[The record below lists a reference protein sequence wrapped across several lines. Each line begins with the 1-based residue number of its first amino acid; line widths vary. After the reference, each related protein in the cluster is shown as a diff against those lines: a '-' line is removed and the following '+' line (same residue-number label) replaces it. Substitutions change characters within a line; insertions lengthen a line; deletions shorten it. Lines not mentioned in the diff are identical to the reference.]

1 MILGE
6 NAVCDTTEVVIK
18 KVYISRRSC
27 AIMSMSQKNNLFLR
41 KSFGFRKN
49 CLLLLC
55 CYRITAVLKCYNLIF
70 QGIRKDVF
78 IMKRKDN
85 SKKIV
90 AGVLL
95 FLVMI
100 CAAVYGVALYH
111 GTPHGDNYI
120 EMEN

>member
-1 MILGE
+1 MWLHSCGFFIDCFSKIE
-6 NAVCDTTEVVIK
+6 
-18 KVYISRRSC
+18 YISRRSC
-27 AIMSMSQKNNLFLR
+27 VIMSMSEKNNLFLR

-70 QGIRKDVF
+70 QGIRKGVF

-90 AGVLL
+90 ASVLL
-95 FLVMI
+95 LLVMI